1 MTRIAPLTSQPDDPI
16 VSPVFA
22 EIEAAFGMVPN
33 LFRTYAHHPPLLQAN
48 WEKVK
53 AVMMAGSLRR
63 EVKETIAVLVSKDN
77 SCSYCVAAHSAAL
90 KSLGMTAEQIAALEG
105 SLDAAD
111 FDAKEKA
118 LIHFAREANRN
129 PLAITD
135 AEFQVLRQAGAQDA
149 EIVETLGVME
159 VFTSFNRFLDS
170 LQVDIDF

>member
-16 VSPVFA
+16 VSTLFG

-33 LFRTYAHHPPLLQAN
+33 LFRTYAHHPPLLRAN

-63 EVKETIAVLVSKDN
+63 KVKETIAVLVSKDN
-77 SCSYCVAAHSAAL
+77 SCSYCVAAHTAAL
-90 KSLGMTAEQIAALEG
+90 QSLGMTKEQIAALEHG
-105 SLDAAD
+105 LDGAD

-118 LIHFAREANRN
+118 LIHFARKANAN

-135 AEFQVLRQAGAQDA
+135 AEFQTLRQAGAYLPQ
-149 EIVETLGVME
+149 ETLSKTMTRSEISDRPVAAA
-159 VFTSFNRFLDS
+159 RA
-170 LQVDIDF
+170 